1 MPIRLKRPDG
11 SVTPY
16 KNAEYIPAY
25 LFLPAAILDRCPQEL
40 QLPRTVA
47 SYFHDWNVI
56 SVVESDLFIELIM
69 DGFAHLVWPY
79 LGVSGYMENYS
90 GYDPVYIIA
99 HSPAFWV
106 QTLQDG
112 GIIPKVEDLMRYGQR
127 EIMGLLPEAEVSAC
141 FEQIFPLA
149 MDRYRLFDVIEAVK
163 EMRCPEDY
171 DFRRSHARTDFIRKW
186 YHTRTKHAEFSLDA
200 WNEKRWRQYE
210 TQGIDIPDT
219 CQDMEGAAIT
229 QADAERFLSELPE
242 KDRQILQLRL
252 EGFTLEEIAERLGYK
267 NHSGVLKRIRKIGE
281 SYQQYANVDL
291 GFDEQNGA

>member
-1 MPIRLKRPDG
+1 MPILMKRLDG
-11 SVTPY
+11 TQTPY
-16 KNAEYIPAY
+16 KNSEYIPAY

-56 SVVESDLFIELIM
+56 STVESNLFIELIM

-106 QTLQDG
+106 QTLQDE
-112 GIIPKVEDLMRYGQR
+112 GIIPKVEDLMRYGQG

-149 MDRYRLFDVIEAVK
+149 MDRYKLYDVIEAVK
-163 EMRCPEDY
+163 EMHCPEDY
-171 DFRRSHARTDFIRKW
+171 DYRRSHARTDFIRKW

-229 QADAERFLSELPE
+229 QADAERFLAELPE

-252 EGFTLEEIAERLGYK
+252 EGYTLEEIAERLGYK

-281 SYQQYANVDL
+281 AYQQYANVDL
-291 GFDEQNGA
+291 GFDEPNGA

>member
-56 SVVESDLFIELIM
+56 STVESDLFIELIM

-106 QTLQDG
+106 QTLQDE
-112 GIIPKVEDLMRYGQR
+112 GIIPKVEDLMRYGQG

-171 DFRRSHARTDFIRKW
+171 DYRRSHARTDFIRNW
-186 YHTRTKHAEFSLDA
+186 YHTRAKHAEFSLDA

-229 QADAERFLSELPE
+229 QADAEHFLSDLPE

-252 EGFTLEEIAERLGYK
+252 EGYTLEEIAERLGYK

-281 SYQQYANVDL
+281 TYQQYANVDL

>member
-25 LFLPAAILDRCPQEL
+25 LFLPATILDRCPQEL

-56 SVVESDLFIELIM
+56 STVESDLFIELIM

-106 QTLQDG
+106 QTLQDE
-112 GIIPKVEDLMRYGQR
+112 GIIPKVEDLMRSGQG
-127 EIMGLLPEAEVSAC
+127 EIMGFLPEAEVSAC
-141 FEQIFPLA
+141 FEQIFPIA
-149 MDRYRLFDVIEAVK
+149 MDRYKLYDVIETVT

-200 WNEKRWRQYE
+200 WNEKKWRQYE

-219 CQDMEGAAIT
+219 GQDMEGAAIT
-229 QADAERFLSELPE
+229 QADAEHFLSDLPE

-252 EGFTLEEIAERLGYK
+252 EGYTLEEIAGRLGYK

-281 SYQQYANVDL
+281 AYQQYANVDL
-291 GFDEQNGA
+291 GFDEPNGA